1 MKQVK
6 KALSMLVALVLIVC
20 CSISVFAE
28 GSVTYDGN
36 AREFIFAPGSQY
48 SPTDLFTDFKGVM
61 PGDSITQKIVI
72 KNDVSKN
79 VKIKIFM
86 RSLGAKKGSEEFLSQ
101 MNLSVEQAGNSNLF
115 NAPADQTA
123 QLADWVYLGTIYSGG
138 EIELNVKLDVPVTM
152 GNDFQNAIGHLDWQ
166 FKVDELAVDPD
177 DPKPPQTGDNSNLT
191 LWLVMLITSATA
203 LAILLVTRKKKETIK
218 E

>member
-79 VKIKIFM
+79 VKIKLFM
-86 RSLGAKKGSEEFLSQ
+86 RSLGAEEGSEEFLSQ

>member
-1 MKQVK
+1 
-6 KALSMLVALVLIVC
+6 
-20 CSISVFAE
+20 
-28 GSVTYDGN
+28 
-36 AREFIFAPGSQY
+36 
-48 SPTDLFTDFKGVM
+48 
-61 PGDSITQKIVI
+61 
-72 KNDVSKN
+72 
-79 VKIKIFM
+79 
-86 RSLGAKKGSEEFLSQ
+86 
-101 MNLSVEQAGNSNLF
+101 
-115 NAPADQTA
+115 
-123 QLADWVYLGTIYSGG
+123 
-138 EIELNVKLDVPVTM
+138 M